1 VSKPSKSESDLAAC
15 EHKSFERIKFESVD
29 ELGVNYA
36 LYKHVATGAEVMSV
50 ETDDNNKVFGVTFRT
65 PSPDST
71 GVAHIMEHSV
81 LCGSRK
87 YPVKDPFIQLRRT
100 SLQTYLNAFTYPDRT
115 VYPVASQNLKD
126 FYNLANVYL
135 DAVLHPRAIEDP
147 MVLAQEGW
155 HLELHNK
162 SDPLIYKGIV
172 FNEMKGANSAP
183 EKRLHQQAMA
193 NLFPDTSYRFS
204 SAGDPKEI
212 PQLTFEKF
220 KNFYQRYYHP
230 SNARIY
236 IYGNDPVGAR
246 LDLLDSYLSE
256 FSKPKEPVEGTRIQ
270 TQKMWHKPRS
280 AQAPYP
286 VTAQQAAAKGGAKH
300 MVTLYWVLNE
310 EPMPYAEQLAMSVV
324 TSLLLGSTTSPLYR
338 ALIKSGY
345 GESLMGGGYSDSL
358 KQATF
363 SVGLKGIQKDDV
375 AKVENL
381 IKEKLSNITHEG
393 FSKQA
398 VEAAMNSLEFSIREF
413 ASGSSNRGLSIYLNA
428 VSNWIYERD
437 PVAGLKFNEP
447 LQKIKAALAKDGQ
460 RFFEELIE
468 KHLIKNTHRLTLEGV
483 PDSTMVAHDLAAEK
497 SALSKAKSAMS
508 ESEIAKVI
516 TETVE
521 LRTAQKSKDTEEH
534 LKTLP
539 KLSLAD
545 LDRKEKDLDI
555 TITEK
560 HGVPVLVH
568 EVPSSGIVYTQLA
581 LDLSVVPISYMP
593 VLPLFMNLL
602 FDVGTSRLSSTEFTQ
617 KQGAHTGGIGV
628 SKLNALKLG
637 KGGVVSDLNDIAFR
651 LIVSGKSTADQ
662 ANDLFELML
671 MGITDSK
678 LDNRARAL
686 ESLKSS
692 KASMESSLRSSG
704 SSFSSTRV
712 LARRSLAGY
721 FDEITGGITYYESLP
736 GLLEMAENDWPK
748 LLSQLKSLNEF
759 LLQKHAIIINLSGD
773 RQTLKTVDS
782 AVDGFVQSL
791 LKASATQPSKD
802 TKGPLVA
809 DAMKGNPLLRLAE
822 QDEGFV
828 VPSPVNY
835 VVKGGALFSPGES
848 ISGSTEVVVR
858 LISQSYMWDKVRVLG
873 GAYGGGCSLSHHSGT
888 FSCYSYRDPNL
899 KSTLEVFDAIASYIE
914 NLKLDDK
921 EIEQLIIGAVG
932 DLDKPM
938 TAASKGYSSMVRWL
952 LNNNLEVRQKRR
964 DEMLATTASS
974 FKEFVKRMRMSAM
987 NWRSS
992 IFGSK
997 IAFAKANAALTEA
1010 KRIPLKK
1017 LQ

>member
-1 VSKPSKSESDLAAC
+1 
-15 EHKSFERIKFESVD
+15 
-29 ELGVNYA
+29 
-36 LYKHVATGAEVMSV
+36 
-50 ETDDNNKVFGVTFRT
+50 
-65 PSPDST
+65 
-71 GVAHIMEHSV
+71 
-81 LCGSRK
+81 
-87 YPVKDPFIQLRRT
+87 
-100 SLQTYLNAFTYPDRT
+100 
-115 VYPVASQNLKD
+115 
-126 FYNLANVYL
+126 
-135 DAVLHPRAIEDP
+135 
-147 MVLAQEGW
+147 
-155 HLELHNK
+155 
-162 SDPLIYKGIV
+162 
-172 FNEMKGANSAP
+172 
-183 EKRLHQQAMA
+183 
-193 NLFPDTSYRFS
+193 
-204 SAGDPKEI
+204 
-212 PQLTFEKF
+212 
-220 KNFYQRYYHP
+220 
-230 SNARIY
+230 
-236 IYGNDPVGAR
+236 
-246 LDLLDSYLSE
+246 
-256 FSKPKEPVEGTRIQ
+256 
-270 TQKMWHKPRS
+270 
-280 AQAPYP
+280 
-286 VTAQQAAAKGGAKH
+286 
-300 MVTLYWVLNE
+300 
-310 EPMPYAEQLAMSVV
+310 MPYAEQLAMSVV

-363 SVGLKGIQKDDV
+363 SVGLKGVQKDDV

-381 IKEKLSNITHEG
+381 IKEKLRNITHEG

-521 LRTAQKSKDTEEH
+521 LRTAQKSKDTEEQ

-678 LDNRARAL
+678 LDNKARAL

>member
-1 VSKPSKSESDLAAC
+1 
-15 EHKSFERIKFESVD
+15 
-29 ELGVNYA
+29 
-36 LYKHVATGAEVMSV
+36 
-50 ETDDNNKVFGVTFRT
+50 
-65 PSPDST
+65 
-71 GVAHIMEHSV
+71 
-81 LCGSRK
+81 
-87 YPVKDPFIQLRRT
+87 
-100 SLQTYLNAFTYPDRT
+100 
-115 VYPVASQNLKD
+115 
-126 FYNLANVYL
+126 
-135 DAVLHPRAIEDP
+135 
-147 MVLAQEGW
+147 
-155 HLELHNK
+155 
-162 SDPLIYKGIV
+162 
-172 FNEMKGANSAP
+172 
-183 EKRLHQQAMA
+183 
-193 NLFPDTSYRFS
+193 
-204 SAGDPKEI
+204 
-212 PQLTFEKF
+212 
-220 KNFYQRYYHP
+220 
-230 SNARIY
+230 
-236 IYGNDPVGAR
+236 
-246 LDLLDSYLSE
+246 
-256 FSKPKEPVEGTRIQ
+256 
-270 TQKMWHKPRS
+270 
-280 AQAPYP
+280 
-286 VTAQQAAAKGGAKH
+286 
-300 MVTLYWVLNE
+300 
-310 EPMPYAEQLAMSVV
+310 
-324 TSLLLGSTTSPLYR
+324 
-338 ALIKSGY
+338 
-345 GESLMGGGYSDSL
+345 
-358 KQATF
+358 
-363 SVGLKGIQKDDV
+363 
-375 AKVENL
+375 
-381 IKEKLSNITHEG
+381 
-393 FSKQA
+393 
-398 VEAAMNSLEFSIREF
+398 
-413 ASGSSNRGLSIYLNA
+413 
-428 VSNWIYERD
+428 
-437 PVAGLKFNEP
+437 
-447 LQKIKAALAKDGQ
+447 
-460 RFFEELIE
+460 
-468 KHLIKNTHRLTLEGV
+468 
-483 PDSTMVAHDLAAEK
+483 
-497 SALSKAKSAMS
+497 MS
-508 ESEIAKVI
+508 EAEIAKVI

-521 LRTAQKSKDTEEH
+521 LRTAQKSKDTEEQ

-678 LDNRARAL
+678 LDNKARAL

-704 SSFSSTRV
+704 SSFSQTRV

-773 RQTLKTVDS
+773 KQTLKTVDS